1 MKLIKEKED
10 KKVYSAEKNG
20 LTYFF
25 TVLNLG
31 EYVNGNKKELY
42 KEDSSYWALT
52 QIIALNSDKEKVYE
66 SRSLVGESGN
76 YIDLRLKKGEIIR
89 SITLDDSTNTII
101 SDSIAYKSAV
111 YYSEEI
117 LQNPYV
123 IKGFDNAYFEKNI
136 NFVNLLDN
144 SKLSINEYPN
154 HVDIL
159 YFLAANNLFQSE
171 LNSKKEVSKKVK

>member
-25 TVLNLG
+25 TVLNVG
-31 EYVNGNKKELY
+31 EFITNNKKELY
-42 KEDSSYWALT
+42 KEEAPYWALT

-66 SRSLVGESGN
+66 SKSLVGESGN
-76 YIDLRLKKGEIIR
+76 YIDLRLKKGDVVR
-89 SITLDDSTNTII
+89 SISLDDDTNTII
-101 SDSIAYKSAV
+101 SDSIAYKSAI
-111 YYSEEI
+111 YYSDEI
-117 LQNPYV
+117 LQNPYTL
-123 IKGFDNAYFEKNI
+123 KGLDNAYFEKSI

-144 SKLSINEYPN
+144 SKLSTNEYPN
-154 HVDIL
+154 HIDIL